1 LDRFD
6 RIFELNRILQG
17 ARHPVSRRRLEQEL
31 ECSRATVKRII
42 EDMRLYLNAP
52 IVYDREYNGY
62 RYDQSEGEMY
72 ELPGLWF
79 NASELHALLT
89 VQQLLADVQPGLL
102 EPALKPLQQ
111 RIDALLEV
119 QRAGSEGL
127 QGRIRV
133 LQMASRLDADQGG
146 AAFQVVA
153 GALAQR
159 RRLRI
164 CYYNRSRESRDDRDV
179 SPQRLIHY
187 RDNWYLDG
195 WCHLRNG
202 LRTFGIDAMEQAQA
216 LDEPAL
222 DVALAELDDHF
233 ASSYGIF
240 AGSPEHQ
247 AVLLFNAARA
257 RYVAKERWHRDQQG
271 SMLDDGCYEL
281 RVPYSNPAELIMDI
295 LKFGPDV
302 EVIAPPE
309 LRQAVAERLAQAAGR
324 YDQMQARPAAAPCAA
339 QQGRRASNRAQSR
352 HSQ

>member
-1 LDRFD
+1 MDRFD
-6 RIFELNRILQG
+6 RIFELNRILQA
-17 ARHPVSRRRLEQEL
+17 ARQPVSRRRLEEEL

-42 EDMRLYLNAP
+42 DDMRLYLNAP
-52 IVYDREYNGY
+52 IVYDRDLNGY
-62 RYDQSEGEMY
+62 RYDQSEGAMY

-102 EPALKPLQQ
+102 EPVLRPLQQ

-133 LQMASRLDADQGG
+133 LQVAARESGD
-146 AAFQVVA
+146 AFQIVA

-164 CYYNRSRESRDDRDV
+164 NYYSRWREGRDQRDV

-195 WCHLRNG
+195 WCHLRAA
-202 LRTFGIDAMEQAQA
+202 LRTFSIDAMEQARE
-216 LDEPAL
+216 LEEPAL
-222 DVALAELDDHF
+222 DVDAAELDEHF

-240 AGSPEHQ
+240 SGTPRHE

-257 RYVAKERWHRDQQG
+257 RYVAKECWHRDQR
-271 SMLDDGCYEL
+271 SRALADGRFEL

-295 LKFGPDV
+295 LKYGPDV
-302 EVIAPPE
+302 EVAAPAE
-309 LRQAVAERLAQAAGR
+309 LRRAVAERLTQAAALYRSKADGEG
-324 YDQMQARPAAAPCAA
+324 ANSE
-339 QQGRRASNRAQSR
+339 QGVDLDLA
-352 HSQ
+352 